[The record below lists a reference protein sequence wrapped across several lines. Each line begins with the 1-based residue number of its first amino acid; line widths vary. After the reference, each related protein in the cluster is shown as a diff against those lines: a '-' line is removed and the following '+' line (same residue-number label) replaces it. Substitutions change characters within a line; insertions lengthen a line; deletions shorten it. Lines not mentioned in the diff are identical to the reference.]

1 MSVHHAATL
10 RITRSARGKAVLAA
24 FVTVATVALA
34 ATSAGAVAVPDLG
47 GARALTSSSSPLPTG
62 KAMTLYGRP
71 RSGLAWHTG
80 FWAGGRMGTGR
91 MLAAEAWAGRR
102 FDVVTAYPLFATW
115 DQLSGDSSIALFD
128 GWPGRLSYG
137 VPMLPANRPGQWA
150 DVTSGAHDQVFATIA
165 RSLLAHG
172 RGDSMIR
179 VGVES
184 NGSWEPWQVTRA
196 TAAAYRAAFR
206 RIVTVM
212 RAQAPRLTF
221 WMDLAAGAGLK
232 GQRNRLDVLTQL
244 YPGDA
249 YVDGISMDHY
259 DAYQLAARST
269 ATWRYALAPSTGA
282 GLADGAAFARAHRKG
297 FAVPEWGLQPV
308 QRQQAGQGPGDD
320 ALFIRLMHDFFVAN
334 RDVLV
339 YEAYFNEPA
348 PYIRNAIF
356 SPAQNPRSAATY
368 LALFRR

>member
-1 MSVHHAATL
+1 MVV
-10 RITRSARGKAVLAA
+10 RSALVVRRALAVLVAA
-24 FVTVATVALA
+24 VLLPVGGP
-34 ATSAGAVAVPDLG
+34 AGAVEVRADLVT
-47 GARALTSSSSPLPTG
+47 RPVSTPTG
-62 KAMTLYGRP
+62 PMPTGRAVTMYGRP

-80 FWAGGRMGTGR
+80 FWAGGRMGTAR

-128 GWPGRLSYG
+128 GWPGWLSYG
-137 VPMLPANRPGQWA
+137 LPMLPVDRPGRW
-150 DVTSGAHDQVFATIA
+150 DEVTSGAHDQVFAAVA
-165 RSLLAHG
+165 RSLVAHG
-172 RGDSMIR
+172 RGDGMVR

-196 TAAAYRAAFR
+196 TAPAYRAAFR

-221 WMDLAAGAGLK
+221 WLDLAAGAGLQ

-259 DAYQLAARST
+259 DAYQLAARSA

-308 QRQQAGQGPGDD
+308 QRRQAGQGLGDD
-320 ALFIRLMHDFFVAN
+320 PLFVALMHDFFVAN

-348 PYIRNAIF
+348 PYIGNAIF

-368 LALFRR
+368 LSLFRR